1 MSLFKKLSGS
11 KDDNLDNNDASDSQT
26 EFSEGDIFYTYFDN
40 HFHINKLLKFEREF
54 NTYHILSYQPVEQLP
69 EIREIENLG
78 IFIHHAPIDKNGFE
92 NPKLLTKSKVSA
104 NDLRGYHEYLRQTH
118 GTEDLIATAGDYYS
132 KGNLLAEEKR
142 FEESIDEYSKAID
155 LIPVFYEA
163 IDNRAFSKMDLAR
176 WAEAI
181 EDFEL
186 SLQVNPESVIAEFS
200 IGECYLKSGDYIQ
213 AKEHFEKALI
223 IDPTDQLSKD
233 FLNKVIELRK
243 FDNQK
248 KLQKSLLKIFPLLPY
263 YLFSLFVLSFFVP
276 FACLAGKKF

>member
-1 MSLFKKLSGS
+1 MNSFKKLFGS
-11 KDDNLDNNDASDSQT
+11 KDDNLDNSDASDSQT

-54 NTYHILSYQPVEQLP
+54 DTYHILSYQPVKQLP

-78 IFIHHAPIDKNGFE
+78 IFAHHAPIDKNGFE

-118 GTEDLIATAGDYYS
+118 DTEDLIAIATDYYS
-132 KGNLLAEEKR
+132 NGNHLADEKG

-155 LIPVFYEA
+155 LIPEFFEA

-176 WAEAI
+176 WAEAVK
-181 EDFEL
+181 DFEL
-186 SLQVNPESVIAEFS
+186 SLQVNPESAIAEFS
-200 IGECYLKSGDYIQ
+200 IGECYLRLKDYIQ

-233 FLNKVIELRK
+233 FLNKMIEIE
-243 FDNQK
+243 
-248 KLQKSLLKIFPLLPY
+248 KS
-263 YLFSLFVLSFFVP
+263 
-276 FACLAGKKF
+276 GN